1 MNRQTE
7 IENIIRTLWD
17 IDDVTV
23 NAESKYAINKAIQ
36 SLQDVRIA
44 LKNENDN
51 FKATRG
57 INNSRKPLLSGR
69 DRNKESLDK
78 VFNDRTAIK
87 SSYVN
92 CLGYD
97 CLLVNPDFID
107 NHDLYFVDYEIDN
120 DVVQYTIFHDDEDQ
134 YYAVKGEY

>member
-1 MNRQTE
+1 MNISDELRT
-7 IENIIRTLWD
+7 IRFKLED
-17 IDDVTV
+17 IDDVTT
-23 NAESKYAINKAIQ
+23 NPELKAKIAEI
-36 SLQDVRIA
+36 LPLVREAYEIRKRE
-44 LKNENDN
+44 LGREPV
-51 FKATRG
+51 
-57 INNSRKPLLSGR
+57 NNSRKPLLSGR
-69 DRNKESLDK
+69 DRNKESLNK
-78 VFNDRTAIK
+78 VFNNRTAIK